1 MKRSFALVFALSAV
15 LLVPLAARAALDI
28 GEAAP
33 PFTTQAAQ
41 GGKIYK
47 FSLAEALAKGPVVV
61 YFFPA
66 AFSAGCSIEAH
77 TFAESIDKFAA
88 LKTTV
93 IGVSG
98 DNIDT
103 LAKFSVQECQ
113 NKFPVGSDD
122 SKKIMTS
129 FDASDLKFPVGSD
142 DSKKIMTSFDAVMT
156 LMPEYANRISY
167 LIAPDGKII
176 YQYKSLNPYSHV
188 TKVLSA
194 LQDWSKSQTTK

>member
-1 MKRSFALVFALSAV
+1 MTRSMTLALAV
-15 LLVPLAARAALDI
+15 IASFPVHAALDI

-33 PFTTQAAQ
+33 TFVTQAAQ

-47 FSLAEALAKGPVVV
+47 YSLSEALAKGPVVV

-98 DNIDT
+98 DDIDT
-103 LAKFSVQECQ
+103 LAKFSIQECQ
-113 NKFPVGSDD
+113 SKFPVGSDD
-122 SKKIMTS
+122 TKTIMN
-129 FDASDLKFPVGSD
+129 
-142 DSKKIMTSFDAVMT
+142 SFDAVMA
-156 LMPEYANRISY
+156 LRPEYANRISY
-167 LIAPDGKII
+167 LIAPNGKIL
-176 YQYKSLNPYSHV
+176 YEYKSLNPYNHV

-194 LQDWSKSQTTK
+194 LQDWANTQPAK

>member
-1 MKRSFALVFALSAV
+1 MKRSFAPAFALSVV
-15 LLVPLAARAALDI
+15 LLAPLAANAALDI

-47 FSLAEALAKGPVVV
+47 FSLTEALAKGPVVV

-88 LKTTV
+88 FKTTV

-113 NKFPVGSDD
+113 SKFPVGSDD
-122 SKKIMTS
+122 T
-129 FDASDLKFPVGSD
+129 
-142 DSKKIMTSFDAVMT
+142 KKIMTSFDAVMT
-156 LMPEYANRISY
+156 LMPEYANRISF
-167 LIAPDGKII
+167 LIAPDGKIV

-194 LQDWSKSQTTK
+194 LQDWSKSQATK